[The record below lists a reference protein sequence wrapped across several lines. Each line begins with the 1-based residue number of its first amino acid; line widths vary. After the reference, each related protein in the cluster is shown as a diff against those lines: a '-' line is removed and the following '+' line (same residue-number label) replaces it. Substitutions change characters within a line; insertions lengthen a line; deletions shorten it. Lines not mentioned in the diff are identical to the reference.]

1 MKKKSKEYELQVN
14 EILADVLNRYIKED
28 SQVKAG
34 MVYSLLDGGK
44 RLRPQ
49 LFMLLLEA
57 YQVDYQKYPEVIAA
71 LEMIH
76 TYSLVHDDLPAL
88 DNDSMRR
95 GKPATHV
102 RFGEGTAIL
111 VGDALLNDAFYV
123 LSNANVDSDKLVEM
137 MRFLTLCTGSNGMIL
152 GQCLDIADNQK
163 LDLQL
168 IEKINLNKTAALF
181 IATTTLAGMLVN
193 KSVQEFSK
201 LGLYLGLAFQIQD
214 DMLDITKQ
222 TSEIGKNAQSDLAN
236 NKKNVVIYLGM
247 DKAQVKVNQYFAKVD
262 DILVK
267 NNLQDSR
274 LYNFIEGIKQRQ
286 Y

>member
-14 EILADVLNRYIKED
+14 EILANVLNIYIKED

-88 DNDSMRR
+88 DDDSMRR

-111 VGDALLNDAFYV
+111 VGDALLNDALYV